1 MMNKYITF
9 VSWEDRFVESLK
21 HDLNELS
28 NIDEIVCFYFEE
40 EKFYS
45 KTKKNISE
53 LQEIVN
59 NESITIS
66 IYSLSFDDYLFSWK
80 TMNDVFSKFNTEDEF
95 ILNISTMPRNII
107 FSIYHFLTNLES
119 IFSIKYFSPMSHGND
134 ITRNPSKPE
143 LILQHGGIMLPSKK
157 IILIVILGHDIK
169 RVHQLY
175 NFIEPS
181 QIHIGLGT
189 NHQTALPSDLDTDFD
204 DIQNK
209 EIFEINSFS
218 NEKVYS
224 ILKEKILTFRDDFNI
239 VLCSLGPKIETVG
252 MFKVHREYPETALLY
267 APSKD
272 YADDYSLGTNLS
284 NIITINSM

>member
-1 MMNKYITF
+1 LINKYITF
-9 VSWEDRFVESLK
+9 ISWEDRFVESLK
-21 HDLNELS
+21 YDLNEFS
-28 NIDEIVCFYFEE
+28 DIDEVVFFYFKE

-45 KTKKNISE
+45 KTKKNVSE
-53 LQEIVN
+53 LQQIVN

-66 IYSLSFDDYLFSWK
+66 IHSLSFDDYLSSWK
-80 TMNDVFSKFNTEDEF
+80 IVNDVFNEFDDEDEF
-95 ILNISTMPRNII
+95 VLNISTMPRNII
-107 FSIYHFLTNLES
+107 FSILHFLTNSES
-119 IFSIKYFSPMSHGND
+119 NFSIKYFSPMSHGND

-209 EIFEINSFS
+209 EIFKINSFS
-218 NEKVYS
+218 SEEVYS
-224 ILKEKILTFRDDFNI
+224 ILKERILTLREDFNI

-252 MFKVHREYPETALLY
+252 IFKVHKEYPETALLY

-272 YADDYSLGTNLS
+272 YADDYSSGTNLS
-284 NIITINSM
+284 NIITISSM